1 MAYPELPHSDY
12 THIENVRSLLRG
24 CELNGVSSA
33 SLLSKIG
40 VDPSLLNNS
49 DGQFPRSKAGELL
62 RAASTALQDEMLGF
76 LPRKTRPG
84 AMALAIHVV
93 LGSSDLREAIGRW
106 QAFWTTIHAEMDLS
120 LEFHGEE
127 AHLVGGRFWE
137 AEDASANYA
146 FVVWINF
153 LQLRVFMWLIG
164 RPILLERLCFD
175 FPPPTHFEEFYHMF
189 PTSIYCE
196 QAGNHMVINRRYL
209 QMPVVQTPKDA
220 RDFIR
225 ILPDLMT
232 TQWVD
237 RSVSGRVS
245 RLLKGAANFEK
256 FSFKDVAENL
266 HLSPDTLRR
275 RLKKEG
281 VTFKDV
287 KECIRRDLAIF
298 HLKGNDL
305 ALTEIGYLLGFSEA
319 STFSRAFKQWTG
331 YTPGEFRKIHAQQR
345 R

>member
-1 MAYPELPHSDY
+1 MAHPELPHSDY
-12 THIENVRSLLRG
+12 THIENVRSFLRG
-24 CELNGVSSA
+24 CERNGVSSE
-33 SLLSKIG
+33 SLLAKIG
-40 VDPSLLNNS
+40 VDPSLLNDG

-62 RAASTALQDEMLGF
+62 RTASMELEDEMLGF

-93 LGSSDLREAIGRW
+93 LGSSDLQEAIGRW

-137 AEDASANYA
+137 VEDALANYA

-153 LQLRVFMWLIG
+153 LQLRVFMWLVG

-175 FPPPTHFEEFYHMF
+175 FPRPTHFEEFYHMF
-189 PTSIYCE
+189 PTSIYCG
-196 QAGNHMVINRRYL
+196 QARNHMVINKRYL
-209 QMPVVQTPKDA
+209 EMPVVQTPQDA
-220 RDFIR
+220 NEFIG

-237 RSVSGRVS
+237 RSVSGRVA
-245 RLLKGAANFEK
+245 RLLKGVTEFETLA
-256 FSFKDVAENL
+256 FKDVAENL
-266 HLSPDTLRR
+266 NLSPDTLRR
-275 RLKKEG
+275 RLKNEG
-281 VTFKDV
+281 VTFKEL
-287 KECIRRDLAIF
+287 KESVRRDLAAF

-305 ALTEIGYLLGFSEA
+305 ALTEIGYLLGFSEP
-319 STFSRAFKQWTG
+319 STFNRAFKQWTG
-331 YTPGEFRKIHAQQR
+331 YTPGEFRKIHTN
-345 R
+345 